1 VPRGTYVHLEDGV
14 EERFQCAPGPVGWR
28 YVADRADGLH
38 TDLTVDSRWCPVR
51 MELRTRDWL
60 VRGGLTGPELL
71 WLRSP
76 AGSGA
81 PPLESPGTTEHA
93 VRAVGFLGDSPG
105 FLVAVARSLRL
116 EAGAQADVRLVR
128 LSGSQLAALTVRQR
142 WRLAEITRHDTDLG
156 PLPVERYEVTD
167 LATGETVALHLA
179 GDVVLE
185 APGIELTELENPP
198 TLG

>member
-1 VPRGTYVHLEDGV
+1 VPRGTYVHLEDGA
-14 EERFQCAPGPVGWR
+14 EERFQCAPGPAGWR
-28 YVADRADGLH
+28 YVSDRPDGPH

-51 MELRTRDWL
+51 LELRTREWL

-81 PPLESPGTTEHA
+81 APLDAPGTTEHA
-93 VRAVGFLGDSPG
+93 ARAVGFLGDSPA

-116 EAGAQADVRLVR
+116 EPGGQAEVRLVQ
-128 LSGSQLAALTVRQR
+128 LTGPQLAALTVAQR

-156 PLPVERYEVTD
+156 PLPVERYEVAD
-167 LATGETVALHLA
+167 LATGEIVAVHLA
-179 GDVVLE
+179 GDVVLA
-185 APGIELTELENPP
+185 APDIELTDLQTPP